1 MWLAFYFIRQ
11 HCLTHFLVSIILL
24 CYKLDLY
31 HSLLWSSWTGFQYF
45 WNRTASL
52 CSFIMQLKCCS
63 FQLYNS
69 SCKTSLNSL
78 PWFRTPLNLFHHL
91 YPTLHP
97 VPTLNFWPLQ
107 PHLTS
112 KISKQSIH
120 FYNLLP
126 FNILFLRL
134 GNALV

>member
-97 VPTLNFWPLQ
+97 VPTLNSDHFSHTWLVKFPNNLFTFITFY
-107 PHLTS
+107 HL
-112 KISKQSIH
+112 ISC
-120 FYNLLP
+120 F
-126 FNILFLRL
+126 
-134 GNALV
+134 